1 MAHCININSPEYSS
15 LVPQA
20 REIGMG
26 QRDLKAQIAAWQV
39 LENTDQFPTISQIEG
54 LLTDPRMVSYSEKFD
69 PNILNNIPGI
79 NGPFL
84 KGAIDSI
91 IENKQANSVDRIHR
105 RTELL
110 SNPNVSSWEAVMAFR
125 EVFTAITTTEEKAQF
140 LKERGVAQRDES
152 YLLQEL
158 SEEYA
163 DYLIKP
169 ENERNASFKN
179 NALRVFGKIDAL
191 TKGLKENYT
200 LIKEYARNPISF
212 ENDMTKDSHVYEK
225 IKKGTRISLL
235 NKTTEEI
242 NQAIENAKNKIR
254 SQVSDFAK
262 IKVSTVKES
271 RYGDAVYVYML
282 KPKKSHYGKV
292 FSSLQENSELFTEAF
307 REKALKR
314 KETLMGDSNTTT
326 AKDVLEKI
334 ISLNDSGLAKT
345 ILKNVPKDFEIE
357 FVDTPI
363 LLKEDYNTEIDSIG
377 VYLPMEHKIV
387 LSLAGMNQQTI
398 MHEILHGLSV
408 NYIHDNPNA
417 ESVVAFKKI
426 YEEAVKALPGDKSH
440 AMSSPEEFL
449 VALFSNNKEFVNKIK
464 QLPPTTLGEK
474 FKNMFS
480 ELINKVLEFFGITTN
495 NSMYH
500 QAFSVAS
507 NIITENYDY
516 IENGDA
522 RYHELTQQAIEEYE
536 YELLN
541 TNFSSAPDPVNIVN
555 SPFTQSFRD
564 MLQIYKLSD
573 IKDLTSSITSVFV
586 DTVSFY
592 QEENPLLS
600 RQQVIA
606 KITPAQLFQDVR
618 TELKYDLEDYI
629 KENANPD
636 WINNLEKLL
645 DNLDDMI
652 VLSTPE
658 INFLE
663 DLRFNPNDFTVSAKK
678 NSTRDNTKP
687 ENTDF
692 NEEDVRDGWMVN
704 YKFTSVGDSLT
715 PALKKALRS
724 VSMTNKE
731 GEIER
736 DSIGFAK
743 RLNLEV
749 VKNDL
754 LKGLQNMDNAKD
766 LMPTLEK
773 MAKEKPWINSMIA
786 YLEESDVLP
795 SQFFGV
801 MAKHFVT
808 FGVTNTFQKP
818 DETLGIRT
826 IIANE
831 SDNLNLWIDGWRST
845 LENNFISNKRY
856 SLYDSTGK
864 LVRKNIE
871 NNIKILKELTEDWA
885 EVKRENDFSSRKKFA
900 SNKLITLK
908 NQLNALG
915 IDFTSNEIKNTL
927 SDIYFEGEGR
937 SRSSYSIDNILK
949 RLLQTNNWA
958 LSNIDSDI
966 RSIDL
971 LENNRGNYTAI
982 AKIAAATLE
991 NLTESSFRE
1000 SGKSRYSYLQPSY
1013 LTKLVKNLNNSRG
1026 DISKFNEFIDN
1037 NFKAYEGTLY
1047 DPETNMFRI
1056 PWLNALTDRRT
1067 GQSKRDLLKHKE
1079 VVNFGRVEY
1088 SDLTSADYQMM
1099 LLAEYFAASE
1109 TASFHVPILADAPA
1123 AEFISFE
1130 KITVNVKEN
1139 IASEMLNIFRYE
1151 YDRIQL
1157 VEARRALREQQDEE
1171 GTLREEDRL
1180 QPIENLDDRGGEFV
1194 MLEFLNEHREA
1205 IDALVAKKDSKSNR
1219 ELASLVKGLI
1229 IENLDLKAERAIE
1242 FIEDLG
1248 LLEQNDSGKLIYL
1261 DSLGINKDTVREKL
1275 EEYFYNSYYASAN
1288 IIMLTTTDLSYYQ
1301 NVENFQK
1308 RNKQIHAP
1316 GVHLNTEAM
1325 YKGERIGK
1333 DTENYIVLQ
1342 DLEIESSKEVM
1353 EAMSRIL
1360 DENDKLSKE
1369 EKDDILR
1376 MHKVNNITDAQAYRF
1391 LDSYKSLIGMHV
1403 GWEDYHENAYQ
1414 NLKNNTWSMEDYNT
1428 IFQALKPFVYTQY
1441 AQNSGILIDPKDP
1454 SKGEVPLKVPTQHK
1468 NSEILLL
1475 PQMAEQF
1482 NSPKLRGINRA
1493 MELYDIDVVMFKTA
1507 VKEGSQGV
1515 IDINSLESSDE
1526 IAAYIGSFKE
1536 NSEYFK
1542 SIPYEDYKIQQPVPE
1557 SLQDTEGL
1565 VASQVR
1571 RILTLDTQDS
1581 DNFYIRGQKLTRD
1594 EALSLY
1600 DNVLIENILETY
1612 TEVSEMFND
1621 PKELQEILENEIIG
1635 NDRYARD
1642 LLTGIQMDEQG
1653 RPVLPYFEPS
1663 QSNRIQQLLHS
1674 VWKSRTTK
1682 QRIKGGKVIN
1692 MSSYGVS
1699 DLLTINYHTVDGK
1712 TAIESVEAFLPFP
1725 SENMPTNWEQGFVDP
1740 NTGIMDVNTMLEA
1753 GFIDEN
1759 FLEAIA
1765 YRVPTEDDYSIVPI
1779 KIKGFLPRNM
1789 GGNIILPREITTRT
1803 GLDFDIDA
1811 MYLML
1816 KEFTFE
1822 NNKFKIIEADLRR
1835 EVKNMTREERNN
1847 LFIELSSSILKSP
1860 SSAFKQTSPG
1870 NFNGLKA
1877 TSRRLNILAKGEG
1890 YSWQDLKDMSLQ
1902 ELQEI
1907 VERDQLDMLDFTT
1920 QIALHKQNMTAGKI
1934 IGMAAIHSVNHSL
1947 RQRTNIG
1954 ISDIVRTVKE
1964 KGKEPQTISEP
1975 RFYLNGEFRNSL
1987 HDMYAADGKTLIS
2000 KNNSEFT
2007 AASVDAVSDPVLSS
2021 FNLNLFTADSLLTLI
2036 GAGYSKDSVGLLFR
2050 QPIIEEVVNYY
2061 EKNVK
2066 KGMTKEQAIKDIL
2079 LKYKNILTNIPG
2091 IELLDDNTERLNN
2104 KLLDEDMAEAISLN
2118 SLMKEVNRL
2127 EGEEREAF
2135 INEHQSEIQWLY
2147 SNQYGALLNF
2157 QKIVEVGNAMSVFIG
2172 ATRADSNNGGAG
2184 PTNADTAFKL
2194 IKTERHIKNQESK
2207 NPVLTEADVIN
2218 IYTSEDLQ
2226 GQEKIDWLRDM
2237 LRDSPIGFVQAFT
2250 TLGLV
2255 ENIESLKNHFPH
2267 FNEVFEQIFDE
2278 METYFLKS
2286 EQVSVDLMNSIYG
2299 DYFAYYMSQ
2308 FESFKNSSAQ
2318 DFLIEF
2324 PKRFQDWVQ
2333 SNPDLKETYFI
2344 KNLVYSNPTEKT
2356 PIGHIAL
2363 RTAGAI
2369 TPNIRDQ
2376 IMMEWE
2382 SLLYNADHKEMAMD
2396 LFKYT
2401 YYRNGFNFGGN
2412 TFAHLA
2418 PAALKLS
2425 IPGYREQLYG
2435 MIAEGKVELSLPQE
2449 ELWIFINQYIR
2460 NHMNDQK
2467 LVPVAEFS
2475 NKEVFKEE
2483 DGSLKET
2490 VSLTNL
2496 SEKERSY
2503 MINNSGYTLP
2513 YIRVIIDGENY
2524 YYNVRDLVKDDFI
2537 VGTSLVKVDPLNIN
2551 QVTLNYDYLNEFP
2564 ESQAKWVTEYRDKAG
2579 REFLD
2584 YDYSETQDY
2593 YRDNVEFTEH
2603 IPIFGETQ
2611 EMTQEAIDRFEQ
2623 AYNFTEKSNEDFKRQ
2638 AEKEGFDA
2646 LTLEDM
2652 PSQFDI
2658 DQSLSIDQTNLGE
2671 AIQEGVNKKDLDDL
2685 IENCQ

>member
-20 REIGMG
+20 RALGIG

-39 LENTDQFPTISQIEG
+39 IENTDQFPTIDQIEG
-54 LLTDPRMVSYSEKFD
+54 LLTNPRMKSYSERFD
-69 PNILNNIPGI
+69 SNILNNVPGI
-79 NGPFL
+79 DGPFL
-84 KGAIDSI
+84 KGALDSI
-91 IENKQANSVDRIHR
+91 IENKQANDIDRIHR
-105 RTELL
+105 LTTLL
-110 SNPNVSSWEAVMAFR
+110 SNSSVPSWESVSAFR
-125 EVFTAITTTEEKAQF
+125 EVFTKITTPEEKTQL
-140 LKERGVAQRDES
+140 LKERGIAQRDES

-158 SEEYA
+158 SEEYE
-163 DYLIKP
+163 DYLLTP
-169 ENERNASFKN
+169 ENKRNVSFKN
-179 NALRVFGKIDAL
+179 NKLRIFKKIDTL
-191 TKGLKENYT
+191 TKGLKENST

-212 ENDMTKDSHVYEK
+212 MDAMSRDNYAYENN
-225 IKKGTRISLL
+225 KKGIRISLL
-235 NKTTEEI
+235 NKTTEQI
-242 NQAIENAKNKIR
+242 KQAIEDAKSKIR

-262 IKVSTVKES
+262 IKVSSVRES
-271 RYGDAVYVYML
+271 KYGDAVYVYML
-282 KPKKSHYGKV
+282 KPKTSHYGKV
-292 FSSLQENSELFTEAF
+292 FSDLQDNKEFFTEAF
-307 REKALKR
+307 REKALRR
-314 KETLMGDSNTTT
+314 KELLFGDNNITT
-326 AKDVLEKI
+326 AKTILEKI
-334 ISLNDSGLAKT
+334 ISLNNSGLAKT

-363 LLKEDYNTEIDSIG
+363 LLKDDYNTEIDSIG

-387 LSLAGMNQQTI
+387 LSLAGINQQTI

-408 NYIHDNPNA
+408 NYMHDNPNA

-449 VALFSNNKEFVNKIK
+449 VALFSNNKEFVNKVK

-474 FKNMFS
+474 FENMFS
-480 ELINKVLEFFGITTN
+480 ELINKVLEFFGITTD
-495 NSMYH
+495 NSLYH

-522 RYHELTQQAIEEYE
+522 RYHELMGQVIEERE

-564 MLQIYKLSD
+564 MSQIYKLSD
-573 IKDLTSSITSVFV
+573 IKDLTSSITSIFA
-586 DTVSFY
+586 DIVSFY
-592 QEENPLLS
+592 QEENPLLN

-618 TELKYDLEDYI
+618 TELEYYLEDYI

-645 DNLDDMI
+645 NNLDDMI

-663 DLRFNPNDFTVSAKK
+663 DLRFNPNDFVVNSKK
-678 NSTRDNTKP
+678 DSTRDNTKP

-801 MAKHFVT
+801 MAKHFIT
-808 FGVTNTFQKP
+808 FGVTNTFQKS
-818 DETLGIRT
+818 DGTLGIRT

-908 NQLNALG
+908 NQINALG
-915 IDFTSNEIKNTL
+915 IDFTSSEIKNIL
-927 SDIYFEGEGR
+927 SDIYFKGEGR
-937 SRSSYSIDNILK
+937 SRSSYNIDNILK

-982 AKIAAATLE
+982 AKIAADTLE

-1026 DISKFNEFIDN
+1026 DVSKFNDFIDN

-1047 DPETNMFRI
+1047 DSETNMFRI

-1088 SDLTSADYQMM
+1088 KDLTAAEYQMM
-1099 LLAEYFAASE
+1099 LLSEYFAASE
-1109 TASFHVPILADAPA
+1109 TAGFHVPILADAPA

-1151 YDRIQL
+1151 YDRIKL
-1157 VEARRALREQQDEE
+1157 VEARRALREQQDKE

-1180 QPIENLDDRGGEFV
+1180 QPIENLDARGGEFV
-1194 MLEFLNEHREA
+1194 MLEFLNEHRKE
-1205 IDALVAKKDSKSNR
+1205 IDKLVAKKDSKSNR

-1229 IENLDLKAERAIE
+1229 IENLDAKAEKAIE

-1248 LLEQNDSGKLIYL
+1248 ILEQNDAGKLINL
-1261 DSLGINKDTVREKL
+1261 DSLGISKDTVREKL
-1275 EEYFYNSYYASAN
+1275 VEYFYNSYYASAN

-1333 DTENYIVLQ
+1333 DTENYIVLR

-1353 EAMSRIL
+1353 EAVSRIL
-1360 DENDKLSKE
+1360 DENVNLSKE
-1369 EKDDILR
+1369 DKDNILR
-1376 MHKVNNITDAQAYRF
+1376 MYKANNITDAQAYRS
-1391 LDSYKSLIGMHV
+1391 LDSYKSIIGMYI

-1454 SKGEVPLKVPTQHK
+1454 SKGEIVLKVPTQHK
-1468 NSEILLL
+1468 NAEILLL

-1515 IDINSLESSDE
+1515 IDINSLETSDE
-1526 IAAYIGSFKE
+1526 IAAYIGTFKE

-1594 EALSLY
+1594 EALALY

-1621 PKELQEILENEIIG
+1621 PKELQDILENEIIG

-1682 QRIKGGKVIN
+1682 QKIKGGKVIN

-1816 KEFTFE
+1816 KEFSFK
-1822 NNKFKIIEADLRR
+1822 NNKFNVIEADLSKDV
-1835 EVKNMTREERNN
+1835 EDMTREERNN

-1907 VERDQLDMLDFTT
+1907 VEKDQLDMLDFTT

-1954 ISDIVRTVKE
+1954 ISDIIRTVKE

-2061 EKNVK
+2061 EKNAK

-2435 MIAEGKVELSLPQE
+2435 MVAEGKAELSLPQE

-2475 NKEVFKEE
+2475 NKEVFKEK
-2483 DGSLKET
+2483 DGSIKET

-2503 MINNSGYTLP
+2503 MTNNSGYTLP
-2513 YIRVIIDGENY
+2513 YVRVIIDGENH
-2524 YYNVRDLVKDDFI
+2524 YYNVRDLVRNDI
-2537 VGTSLVKVDPLNIN
+2537 IIGTSLVKIDPLNIN

-2638 AEKEGFDA
+2638 AEKEGFDT

-2658 DQSLSIDQTNLGE
+2658 DQSLSTDQTNLGE